1 MNDDKDDS
9 ALVDSFF
16 LPGGL
21 FATENNNDNSNNDI
35 KNDNIDDDDNDNDD
49 KHHQTLLRHSIS
61 ASAAETANRNP
72 LSPVPSNPW
81 ETNTTTTTTT
91 VQVTEST
98 VLEEQFMSS
107 PLSLTNT
114 NSDVHRIDLR
124 NDNDDGGDNRVVD
137 VDVDVD
143 VDLYGQQFQHRQG
156 EGAVGASIE
165 NSLFYHKQEVMF
177 DSDNDNDNNDIKDK
191 KSIRPPPGFQ
201 NESTN
206 IDYSDNTNV
215 TNKDK
220 TQKATNNN
228 QIYNN
233 NNKNTTIGSSTTS
246 DNNKSSSRLRTTN
259 NLHDPII
266 KRPIIRR
273 CQKTIP
279 KSVERLKSVENSS
292 EIRALIIDNND
303 FTTSTTQQ
311 QQQQQQQQINKS
323 HNTILSHLNDNDDSS
338 DATPATYSVPEEL
351 MSPITIGTKESSTS
365 SCKLIDLE
373 DDYDDDD
380 DDDDDDDQHE
390 EEDTTIDNDIPMSI
404 CGSLAGESN
413 ASSLS
418 TSSDVDNPDIISH
431 TTSDNNPRHN
441 EGVGYDTDQAHVSQI
456 VDVMGSSSSDGKEI
470 IGDDNDDDDGQ
481 SISPTISIDVSFE
494 GQKQT
499 SIPVCPPPD
508 QPNNKKCHHRAADRI
523 IHSSWQRLIVFLR
536 SIAQYLSK
544 ATSDGINLILL
555 GIRSSS
561 FFLTVRKVYEISSQ
575 QITSL
580 SQEFHKISI
589 WLKDVEEVFKVLTIQ
604 LLKMSLKIF
613 ETIAKAIMIA
623 GSFAILMWKC
633 SVLEALEEFNVTIC
647 YLVFYLMPMMCSL
660 LMDWINLPHWTPHM
674 ITLLTVFPLCH
685 QVKAGTLH
693 QNDVSIYYLIGKLYT
708 TALSTILPASTNN
721 TLSSKDI
728 TSEVDSSTEIITQQ
742 DSTQQQQQ
750 QQQQRQQDD
759 VTRPRDEQICCHIL
773 RVLRFVLPV
782 LFLADGFSSQ
792 FGTIIGVSGSSRL
805 TTAFMMSLIRKN
817 ILSSPLGVISWSI
830 QIMIAT
836 YYNSWD
842 QIDYAI
848 LVIGLSSIRLIR
860 YLEIIQRNKRIRQE
874 K

>member
-1 MNDDKDDS
+1 MMNDDKDDS

-21 FATENNNDNSNNDI
+21 FATENTNNNNN
-35 KNDNIDDDDNDNDD
+35 NDNIDDDDD
-49 KHHQTLLRHSIS
+49 KHHQTLLRHPTS
-61 ASAAETANRNP
+61 ASATETANRNP
-72 LSPVPSNPW
+72 LSPIPSNPW
-81 ETNTTTTTTT
+81 ETNTNTTT
-91 VQVTEST
+91 VQITESK
-98 VLEEQFMSS
+98 VVEEQFMPS

-124 NDNDDGGDNRVVD
+124 NDNDDGGANRVD
-137 VDVDVD
+137 D
-143 VDLYGQQFQHRQG
+143 DLYGQQFQHRQG
-156 EGAVGASIE
+156 EGTVGASIE
-165 NSLFYHKQEVMF
+165 NSLFYHKQEVIF
-177 DSDNDNDNNDIKDK
+177 NYDNNNNNNNNDIKDK

-201 NESTN
+201 NESTT
-206 IDYSDNTNV
+206 IDYNDNIHV
-215 TNKDK
+215 TNNI

-233 NNKNTTIGSSTTS
+233 NTTMGFSTTL
-246 DNNKSSSRLRTTN
+246 DNNRLSSKLRTKN
-259 NLHDPII
+259 NLHDPTI
-266 KRPIIRR
+266 KRPMIRR
-273 CQKTIP
+273 CQKSIS
-279 KSVERLKSVENSS
+279 KSVERVKAIEDSP

-303 FTTSTTQQ
+303 LTQQ
-311 QQQQQQQQINKS
+311 QQQQQQFYKS
-323 HNTILSHLNDNDDSS
+323 HDTILSHLNNNDDSS
-338 DATPATYSVPEEL
+338 DATPATYNVPEEL

-365 SCKLIDLE
+365 SCKSIDLE
-373 DDYDDDD
+373 DDFDDDD
-380 DDDDDDDQHE
+380 DDDDDGDDDDDDQHE
-390 EEDTTIDNDIPMSI
+390 EENTTIDYDIPMSI

-413 ASSLS
+413 GSSLS
-418 TSSDVDNPDIISH
+418 TSSDVDNSDNTSH

-441 EGVGYDTDQAHVSQI
+441 EGVGYDTDQARVSQI
-456 VDVMGSSSSDGKEI
+456 VDVIGSSSDGKEI
-470 IGDDNDDDDGQ
+470 IGDGDDDDDDDDDRQ
-481 SISPTISIDVSFE
+481 SISPTISTDESFKGE
-494 GQKQT
+494 KQT
-499 SIPVCPPPD
+499 SIPVCPPLD
-508 QPNNKKCHHRAADRI
+508 QPKNKKCHHRAADRI

-544 ATSDGINLILL
+544 ATSDGINMMSL
-555 GIRSSS
+555 GIRRSS
-561 FFLTVRKVYEISSQ
+561 LLLKVRKVYEISSQ

-589 WLKDVEEVFKVLTIQ
+589 WLKDVKEVFQVLTIQ
-604 LLKMSLKIF
+604 LLKKSLKILA
-613 ETIAKAIMIA
+613 TTAKAIMIA
-623 GSFAILMWKC
+623 GSFAVLMWKC

-674 ITLLTVFPLCH
+674 ITLLTVFPLCR

-693 QNDVSIYYLIGKLYT
+693 QNDVSIYYLIGKFFT
-708 TALSTILPASTNN
+708 TALTAILPASTNN
-721 TLSSKDI
+721 TLSIKDI
-728 TSEVDSSTEIITQQ
+728 TSESSSSTEIITQQ
-742 DSTQQQQQ
+742 HSTQQQ
-750 QQQQRQQDD
+750 QQQQRQQQQQQDE
-759 VTRPRDEQICCHIL
+759 VTRPRDEQICCNIL

-792 FGTIIGVSGSSRL
+792 FGTIIGVSGSNRL

-830 QIMIAT
+830 QVMIAT

-842 QIDYAI
+842 LIDYVI

-860 YLEIIQRNKRIRQE
+860 YLEVIQRNKRIRHG